1 MITIDITGRVPMYE
15 QICRGICGEIAKGVL
30 KENDRLPAARV
41 LAKELGINP
50 NTVAKAYG
58 ILERDGIIY
67 SIAGRGCF
75 VAKHEGKADKRFTEE
90 FEQKAREAVKAG
102 VPKDTLIEIIER
114 VCAETAAAGNGGN
127 GQ

>member
-15 QICRGICGEIAKGVL
+15 QICRGICGEISKGVL

-58 ILERDGIIY
+58 MLERDGIIY

-75 VAKHEGKADKRFTEE
+75 VAKHEGKADRRFTDE
-90 FEQKAREAVKAG
+90 FEQKTREAVRAG

-127 GQ
+127 EL

>member
-1 MITIDITGRVPMYE
+1 MITIDITGRTPMYE

-58 ILERDGIIY
+58 ILEHDGIIY

-75 VAKHEGKADKRFTEE
+75 VAKHEGRADRRFTEE

-102 VPKDTLIEIIER
+102 VPKDALIEIIER
-114 VCAETAAAGNGGN
+114 VCAEAAAAGNGGN
-127 GQ
+127 GL

>member
-1 MITIDITGRVPMYE
+1 MITIDVTGRVPMYE

-30 KENDRLPAARV
+30 KENDRIPAARV

-67 SIAGRGCF
+67 SVAGKGCF
-75 VAKHEGKADKRFTEE
+75 VAKHEGKADKRFTEG
-90 FEQKAREAVKAG
+90 FEQKAREAYAAG
-102 VPKDTLIEIIER
+102 VPRETLIEIVER
-114 VCAETAAAGNGGN
+114 VCAEGRQNGGAER
-127 GQ
+127 

>member
-1 MITIDITGRVPMYE
+1 MYE